1 MKQCIDW
8 LRKNPGPV
16 ISSNH
21 KVAPPSRE
29 RMKGNM
35 EELIHH
41 FKLFTEGMHVPPGE
55 VYAAVEHPKGEFGVY
70 ATPRPGVSLENLE
83 RELDRVLAQAAS
95 AAPAGGDLERA
106 KTQLVADVTF
116 RRDSQFQ
123 MAYAYGQ
130 ALVIGLTVQDVN
142 AWPGRIRAVSGNA
155 VRSAAASLNR
165 RESVTGYLLP
175 GGGK

>member
-1 MKQCIDW
+1 VPSYATAG
-8 LRKNPGPV
+8 PGRAEALETLAQTLGGGQTSLLYRV
-16 ISSNH
+16 L
-21 KVAPPSRE
+21 V
-29 RMKGNM
+29 
-35 EELIHH
+35 EEK
-41 FKLFTEGMHVPPGE
+41 KLATNAGAYYDGYRRDM
-55 VYAAVEHPKGEFGVY
+55 GEFGVY